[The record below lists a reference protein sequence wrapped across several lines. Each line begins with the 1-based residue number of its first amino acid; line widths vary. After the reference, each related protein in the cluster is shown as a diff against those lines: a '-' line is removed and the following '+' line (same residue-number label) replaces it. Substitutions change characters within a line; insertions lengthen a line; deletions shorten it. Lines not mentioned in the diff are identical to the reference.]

1 MSKQQD
7 SALEVWLDDDLGPPC
22 LVGTL
27 AHDRGQIRFHYE
39 RTGSK
44 TLAPLRWT
52 PASPWTSTLLPKPEL
67 GNFGI
72 FLDSSPDRWGQTLM
86 KRREALLAKDEAA
99 APHALR
105 LGLPGWCAGPDPPGR
120 IALSS
125 AGHGNLPW

>member
-52 PASPWTSTLLPKPEL
+52 PASPWTSTPSFRSRNWATS
-67 GNFGI
+67 G
-72 FLDSSPDRWGQTLM
+72 SSWTHRLTAGA
-86 KRREALLAKDEAA
+86 KR
-99 APHALR
+99 
-105 LGLPGWCAGPDPPGR
+105 
-120 IALSS
+120 
-125 AGHGNLPW
+125 